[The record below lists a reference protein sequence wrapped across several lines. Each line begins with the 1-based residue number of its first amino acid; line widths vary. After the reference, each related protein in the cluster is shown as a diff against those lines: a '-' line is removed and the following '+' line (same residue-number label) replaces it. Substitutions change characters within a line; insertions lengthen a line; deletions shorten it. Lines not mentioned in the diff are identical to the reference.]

1 MAPGSGADATWV
13 ELAVRDSAAVR
24 SPGGAEA
31 TAGVDTSSG
40 AWDGDTSHDS
50 VDGVA
55 ADPVADERAPFL
67 HRALAPRKG
76 EEGGSAGRAARGEGD
91 PAGRAGLVRRAS
103 WALGMLL
110 RSGLARQ
117 LAVTGL
123 LFFLAWLMFS
133 VLLLPIMS
141 EDDRKRLRVPES
153 LQQVQEM
160 YSLLG
165 EYKDKNYFAILCGFS
180 VTYLI
185 KQALALPGSPL
196 FNLLGGGLFGVAVGF
211 PVCLACTGVGTA
223 MCYAFYSTFG
233 GPVVR
238 RRPAPPRPRRPRP
251 GRPRGARG
259 AARWHA
265 MGQRRRNW
273 CGGAATR
280 RVQLVRRDGRDVS
293 TLYGREG
300 GGGGGTGVGGR
311 RQRAPPR
318 RRAGDSAPR
327 PRPCLRS
334 GCVTHAAGAAGFSW
348 SSSWHSTRPCAT
360 TDAASSTISQV
371 RPTPRTRRVR
381 LVRGEGRGVST

>member
-238 RRPAPPRPRRPRP
+238 SAPPRPAPGGPAPAAPPRAAPRR
-251 GRPRGARG
+251 ARRS
-259 AARWHA
+259 ALARNGTAQAKLVW
-265 MGQRRRNW
+265 GGGDETCSVSTEGWTRRVHFVREGGGWGGGDW
-273 CGGAATR
+273 CGGAATAR
-280 RVQLVRRDGRDVS
+280 RGR
-293 TLYGREG
+293 GRVCG
-300 GGGGGTGVGGR
+300 
-311 RQRAPPR
+311 
-318 RRAGDSAPR
+318 
-327 PRPCLRS
+327 
-334 GCVTHAAGAAGFSW
+334 AGA
-348 SSSWHSTRPCAT
+348 
-360 TDAASSTISQV
+360 
-371 RPTPRTRRVR
+371 
-381 LVRGEGRGVST
+381 